1 MAFVVDCSVSL
12 AWFLE
17 DERNAFTDSILHAT
31 EQLDHWVPLV
41 WPLEFANGL
50 LMAQRRKRIDR
61 AARLDALERVLL
73 PGLHIDPGPL
83 DMQAISALAER
94 RDLTTYD
101 ASYVELAARRA
112 LDLVTLDRSLG
123 IAAAAEGVPVQ
134 MPGRGA
140 AAQPRRKYGARAAKT
155 TGIQYL
161 VAPEAKGTR

>member
-17 DERNAFTDSILHAT
+17 DERNAFTDSILRAT
-31 EQLDHWVPLV
+31 ETADHWVPAV

-73 PGLHIDPGPL
+73 PGLHIDTAPL
-83 DMQAISALAER
+83 DMEAVSALAER

-101 ASYVELAARRA
+101 ASYVELAVRRG
-112 LDLVTLDRSLG
+112 LGLVTLDRGLAQ
-123 IAAAAEGVPVQ
+123 AATAEGVAVQ
-134 MPGRGA
+134 LPGRSSASQTRKRYA
-140 AAQPRRKYGARAAKT
+140 AR
-155 TGIQYL
+155 
-161 VAPEAKGTR
+161 VA